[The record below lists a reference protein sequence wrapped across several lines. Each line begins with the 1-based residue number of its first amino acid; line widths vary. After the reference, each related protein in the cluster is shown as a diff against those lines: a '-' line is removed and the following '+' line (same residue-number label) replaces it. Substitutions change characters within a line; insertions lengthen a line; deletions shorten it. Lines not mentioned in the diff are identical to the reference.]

1 MSDLNVETNLINL
14 VTNLKNLVNMKRT
27 YQLMVLAVLT
37 CCCFALLACGGD
49 DNGPVPP
56 ANNNNPN
63 DGNKNSTQFTFQ
75 LMQDRVR
82 SILQRDLQCVGSGH
96 RTGNAEAMTK
106 EDREK
111 WTARSQVWD

>member
-1 MSDLNVETNLINL
+1 M
-14 VTNLKNLVNMKRT
+14 
-27 YQLMVLAVLT
+27 LALGTV
-37 CCCFALLACGGD
+37 
-49 DNGPVPP
+49 
-56 ANNNNPN
+56 
-63 DGNKNSTQFTFQ
+63 TFQ